1 MISSACPA
9 VLRLI
14 QTKYPELICHVVPAL
29 APAEAAAIYVRR
41 ETMKRLNLVPE
52 DVGIWFPFSLSRE
65 GHEYPSVGGCSSRPA
80 TALLHWHPF
89 MDLFPL
95 SSVRSGKKKMN
106 CPKLSWEPAMNCFG
120 APSEENCFLRDAVMD
135 SA

>member
-1 MISSACPA
+1 MCPLAGDYISEEIEAYLDSYEGSYPVISSACPA

-52 DVGIWFPFSLSRE
+52 DVGIWFLFSLSRE
-65 GHEYPSVGGCSSRPA
+65 GHEYPSVGGCSPYGRNR
-80 TALLHWHPF
+80 
-89 MDLFPL
+89 LFYTGIPL
-95 SSVRSGKKKMN
+95 WTSFR
-106 CPKLSWEPAMNCFG
+106 CHQ
-120 APSEENCFLRDAVMD
+120 
-135 SA
+135 